1 MIPENEII
9 RGCIKG
15 DRYYQNLLYKTYSSR
30 MLAVC
35 MRYFKQRDE
44 AEDCLQEGFVKVF
57 KNIHLFGE
65 KGSFEGWIRK
75 IMVNTAIN
83 IFRANQRLIISRELN
98 DDDSFIASDEH
109 DYTEIYSADYLMN
122 LIQNL
127 PDGYRVIFNMYAIE
141 GYSHKEISEIMNISE
156 GTSKSQLSRARALLQ
171 EKLNKISKKVKIDLG
186 NAE

>member
-1 MIPENEII
+1 MIPEEDII
-9 RGCIKG
+9 KGCIKE
-15 DRYYQNLLYKTYSSR
+15 DRYYQKLLYKTYSSR

-44 AEDCLQEGFVKVF
+44 AEDCLQEGFIKVF
-57 KNIHLFGE
+57 KNINLFGG

-83 IFRANQRLIISRELN
+83 TYRANQRLINPRELEDTDAYIPS
-98 DDDSFIASDEH
+98 DDFGVSE
-109 DYTEIYSADYLMN
+109 TYSAEYLMN

-127 PDGYRVIFNMYAIE
+127 PDGYRVVFNMYAIE
-141 GYSHKEISEIMNISE
+141 GYSHKEISEMLNISE

-171 EKLNKISKKVKIDLG
+171 EKLGKLTENVNLKLG